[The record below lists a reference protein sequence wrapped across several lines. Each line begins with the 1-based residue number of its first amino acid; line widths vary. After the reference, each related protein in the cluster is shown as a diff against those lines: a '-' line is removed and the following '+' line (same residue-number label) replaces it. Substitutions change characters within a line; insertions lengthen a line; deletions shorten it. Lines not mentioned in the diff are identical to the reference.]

1 MGQDIVTKPS
11 TRHWTAPK
19 TNNYWSKI
27 ETHFCQT
34 LQVLLVI
41 SHSISLFGKP
51 ILADCSFIEGTI
63 QLFHKKLLSWPKS
76 LFGFAISPEWTFWTS
91 WYFYKTGGGF
101 LTTILTR
108 ELQTGL
114 PVSTCQSITP
124 QYPSISQQTQ
134 AWLAFVYGN
143 KLCLEILKKP
153 DFLPSRLKN
162 INCHRDISSGT
173 IAI

>member
-76 LFGFAISPEWTFWTS
+76 LFGFAIGPEWTFWPS

-114 PVSTCQSITP
+114 PVSTCQSVNTSVPIHLTADTGLVGLCLW
-124 QYPSISQQTQ
+124 QQTLSGNLEEARFSSLQ
-134 AWLAFVYGN
+134 A
-143 KLCLEILKKP
+143 KE
-153 DFLPSRLKN
+153 
-162 INCHRDISSGT
+162 H
-173 IAI
+173 